1 MPGRLSQS
9 LWDWRLREARAPC
22 ADVSSHGAPPMDS
35 TGGAYL
41 RAHTAEGTDAAAAAR
56 SWHQDVA
63 RSAMTAYAAEEALLC
78 TVVKHDNTTL

>member
-41 RAHTAEGTDAAAAAR
+41 RAHTAQRAQTPPPPPVLGIRMWRAR
-56 SWHQDVA
+56 Q
-63 RSAMTAYAAEEALLC
+63 
-78 TVVKHDNTTL
+78 